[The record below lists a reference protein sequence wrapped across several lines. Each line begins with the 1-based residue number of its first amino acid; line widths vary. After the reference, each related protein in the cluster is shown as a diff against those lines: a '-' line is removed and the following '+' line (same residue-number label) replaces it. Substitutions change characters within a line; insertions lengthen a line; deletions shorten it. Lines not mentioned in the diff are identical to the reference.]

1 MKKSSYFHKLS
12 YETIKFITKLQLYM
26 KTQLGAKQAFR
37 YAVLQVLPEAI
48 GAHPANCHIG
58 PTYGHT
64 YMDGKLAPKYV
75 YRKALLLSKGTA
87 S

>member
-37 YAVLQVLPEAI
+37 YAVFKINKCSE
-48 GAHPANCHIG
+48 
-58 PTYGHT
+58 
-64 YMDGKLAPKYV
+64 K
-75 YRKALLLSKGTA
+75 R
-87 S
+87 